1 MPVHNHTGS
10 TGSAGAHSHTGTAA
24 STGAHT
30 HTVNALVPK
39 ANAFGN
45 SDGTAYN
52 GSSSTPT
59 TSSNGAHTHNITITS
74 SGAHTHSAEG
84 QGLAHNNL
92 PSYITTYIWR
102 RTA

>member
-1 MPVHNHTGS
+1 MPSHNHGS
-10 TGSAGAHSHTGTAA
+10 DGAHTHSGTIT

>member
-1 MPVHNHTGS
+1 MPSHSHGS
-10 TGSAGAHSHTGTAA
+10 DGAHTHSGTTA

-30 HTVNALVPK
+30 HTVKALTSANNSNAD
-39 ANAFGN
+39 
-45 SDGTAYN
+45 SDGPLYV
-52 GSSSTPT
+52 GSSSNPT
-59 TSSNGAHTHNITITS
+59 TSSAGAHTHNITIAS
-74 SGAHTHSAEG
+74 SGTHTHSAEG